1 MDLLE
6 KEIIPK
12 HPETRGKIFSQCN
25 HTATIVRS
33 EILVYC
39 MKIMGE
45 KKEDNKRNTI
55 GEDIAVFFVIIL
67 FIGLIFY
74 FLFDGKE
81 KIFDWSLRYD
91 NWKLDKTRSELICS
105 KLSGTA
111 KSDFASKKI
120 YKTCMKDR
128 KNKGHY

>member
-1 MDLLE
+1 
-6 KEIIPK
+6 
-12 HPETRGKIFSQCN
+12 
-25 HTATIVRS
+25 
-33 EILVYC
+33 

-55 GEDIAVFFVIIL
+55 GDVIAPFFVIIL

-91 NWKLDKTRSELICS
+91 NWKLDKARSESICS
-105 KLSGTA
+105 KISGTA

>member
-1 MDLLE
+1 
-6 KEIIPK
+6 
-12 HPETRGKIFSQCN
+12 
-25 HTATIVRS
+25 
-33 EILVYC
+33 

-45 KKEDNKRNTI
+45 KKEDAWKRWSKGNYTI
-55 GEDIAVFFVIIL
+55 RENIIFSCIVIF

-111 KSDFASKKI
+111 KSDFAAKEI

-128 KNKGHY
+128 KNKEYY